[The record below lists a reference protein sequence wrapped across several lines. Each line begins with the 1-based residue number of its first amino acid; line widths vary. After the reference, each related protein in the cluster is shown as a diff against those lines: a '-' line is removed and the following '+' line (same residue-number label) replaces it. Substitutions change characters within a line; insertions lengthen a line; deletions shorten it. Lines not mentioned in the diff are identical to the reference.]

1 MKKMLTILAILA
13 VLSAGAVAVC
23 HGWVNAAREQVEIG
37 EIIQAGDRSDVA
49 GLTVR
54 YQTATQDGLLLWDT
68 TFSLGGELAPES
80 AFRFSNQRDFF
91 PWEGGDRVDL
101 YTASGDFGGGS
112 GLLSDSRGWERRHD
126 MLLEPARDVA
136 GRTAAGE
143 TRTETVP
150 LADYYDFYPLD
161 FSVELDVTTG
171 DERSWNYWNIY
182 QVDEQ
187 EYQKLERYFRIPVP
201 ADCMMTVT
209 VEKDGKGEAVNISC
223 FTSSPE
229 DSEQAGSPYPSGM
242 WSAFGLVSEE
252 GVYLLVDGGNS
263 PLAGGGTS
271 AVQKGIHFIP
281 IAGRMSD
288 AGALQNQLSLDF
300 DNIRLLH
307 PVERGELMEFRW
319 NSSKSKLMV
328 YTREDEKL
336 LLTVVDATTGQ
347 VDQCLPLLD
356 WPAPTDPEEWLDLT
370 VADDGDLHA
379 AQINGGRFI
388 ALREEDG
395 RCAPILVNDTGERS
409 LALASQDTRLAWDGE
424 RLAIAYGGSGYG
436 GSRLFVDAGGA
447 MFDATGLRLEV
458 WTAAGRQFSG
468 VYEDLPARDPSSYLN
483 GYYHPRIM
491 GAVAGLSFS

>member
-13 VLSAGAVAVC
+13 VLSAGAVAAC

-37 EIIQAGDRSDVA
+37 EIIQAGDRSDAA

-54 YQTATQDGLLLWDT
+54 YQTATQDGLLRWDT
-68 TFSLGGELAPES
+68 TFSLGGELTPES
-80 AFRFSNQRDFF
+80 DFRFSNQRDFF

-101 YTASGDFGGGS
+101 RTASGDFSAGGDP
-112 GLLSDSRGWERRHD
+112 LSDSRGWERRHD

-150 LADYYDFYPLD
+150 LADYYDFYPLN
-161 FSVELDVTTG
+161 FSVSQETRASDGSRAWVG
-171 DERSWNYWNIY
+171 WSAY
-182 QVDEQ
+182 QVGE
-187 EYQKLERYFRIPVP
+187 EEFGKLERYFRIPVP

-209 VEKDGKGEAVNISC
+209 VEKDRDGNVCQVISS
-223 FTSSPE
+223 T
-229 DSEQAGSPYPSGM
+229 QAEVQPKVAYPSGM

-263 PLAGGGTS
+263 PLA
-271 AVQKGIHFIP
+271 VQKGIHFIP
-281 IAGRMSD
+281 ISGRMSD
-288 AGALQNQLSLDF
+288 DWGLPEHLHLDF
-300 DNIRLLH
+300 DCIRLLH

-336 LLTVVDATTGQ
+336 LLTVVDAATGQ
-347 VDQCLPLLD
+347 VDQCLELLD
-356 WPAPTDPEEWLDLT
+356 WPDPTDPEEWLGLT

-379 AQINGGRFI
+379 AELNGGRFI
-388 ALREEDG
+388 ALREEGD
-395 RCAPILVNDTGERS
+395 RCVPILVSDTGERS
-409 LALASQDTRLAWDGE
+409 MAIDSQDTRLAWDGK

-468 VYEDLPARDPSSYLN
+468 VYEDLPARDPSSYVN
-483 GYYHPRIM
+483 GYYHPRII
-491 GAVAGLSFS
+491 GAAAGLSFS